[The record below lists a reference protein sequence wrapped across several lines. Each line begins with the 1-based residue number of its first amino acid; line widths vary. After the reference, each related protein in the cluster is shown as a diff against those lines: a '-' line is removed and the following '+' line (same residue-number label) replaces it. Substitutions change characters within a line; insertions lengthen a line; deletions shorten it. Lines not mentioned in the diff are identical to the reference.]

1 METQKT
7 TIKID
12 GIEIEITGEM
22 KRSWY
27 KMINDTRNEA
37 RKTAPADKQVI
48 GAATVTALSVRGIF
62 PASLSVMKKPL

>member
-12 GIEIEITGEM
+12 GIEIELTGEM

-37 RKTAPADKQVI
+37 RKNGTC
-48 GAATVTALSVRGIF
+48 
-62 PASLSVMKKPL
+62 